1 MILIHGGVHLTIL
14 YGILSLAGILFLG
27 WLLSSNRKSIPWKTI
42 SIGLLLQAALILF
55 VMKVKAGEMILEK
68 AAFAVQK
75 IIDFSSEGIEFVFG
89 GFYDEGTNITFVF
102 AINVLAVIIFISALI
117 SALYYLRIIPF
128 VVRIIGLSIGKLLG
142 TTKVETF
149 SAVGNSFL
157 GLVETPLLV
166 RPYLK
171 DLTRSEL
178 FAIMVGGTASA
189 SGAILVGYS
198 LMGIDMK
205 YLLISVFSVPFVSL
219 ITAKLL
225 EPETEISKTNDN
237 VAMEKTKHA
246 NVFEAIAEG
255 AVSGV
260 TLALNIGGLL
270 IAFIS
275 ILALINGGLGLIGTD
290 LSTIFGYVF
299 YPFAIM
305 IGIPFEDA
313 FRAAS
318 IIGTKLSVN
327 EFVAYL
333 DLSKMIDELEPKT
346 VAILSIALCNFA
358 NLSSIGQLIVGLGS
372 LEPTKRS
379 LVSKLGLKA
388 IVGGTLASFITAVLV
403 GMFM

>member
-1 MILIHGGVHLTIL
+1 MTIL

-27 WLLSSNRKSIPWKTI
+27 WLVSSNRKSIPWKTI
-42 SIGLLLQAALILF
+42 GIGLLLQAAFILF

-333 DLSKMIDELEPKT
+333 DLSKMIDELDPKT